1 MVLLVLGKQLHRAC
15 CRGGFNMP
23 IRQGDDK
30 MALLTRPAKP
40 FCACMAYKRGHA
52 VSWMTGQLRG
62 LTDGGLDS

>member
-30 MALLTRPAKP
+30 NGPFNTPCKAILCLHGLQEGACCFLDDWPA
-40 FCACMAYKRGHA
+40 AG
-52 VSWMTGQLRG
+52 V
-62 LTDGGLDS
+62 DGWWIG